1 MIDGEGKN
9 PTEADI
15 LSVAK
20 KAGLTQRRTEEIMS
34 EVKTAINKAKLYKL
48 EQ

>member
-9 PTEADI
+9 PTEANI

-20 KAGLTQRRTEEIMS
+20 KAGLTERKAEKIMG
-34 EVKTAINKAKLYKL
+34 EVKVAVKSLKV
-48 EQ
+48 